1 MAKKKKKK
9 KKLSKKTWRSIFSV
23 AFGLLAFIS
32 IFSFLRKGVALIR
45 LNQIYLNYLGLVSVF
60 LPFLFLLIAVFFSR
74 FKTPLRNLNV
84 VIGTIIFLIG
94 LLGLFKSG
102 RIGWWI
108 WQQSAFLISA
118 PGGFILFAALSIIGL
133 VVLFNTSLEQLWENI
148 VTVFQTIGKYIF
160 KDKKEKAKQTA
171 FISDKKK
178 EKQKEQE
185 VSDQIRP
192 INQTQQQ
199 PAQQQPMPQPGQ
211 GEQPAQEDEFANL
224 TDSSGP
230 EIPEEWEYPP
240 LDYLRDDLGTDAE
253 RGNVRDNADTIEE
266 TLDSFGIT
274 ARVKEINRG
283 PAVTQYALEVALGT
297 KLSKITSRATDLAL
311 ALAAPTG
318 QIRIEAPI
326 PGRSLV
332 GVEVPNKSPA
342 VVSLKEM
349 LTSDSMKQLD
359 SKVAVPLGIDVSGD
373 HQAADIK
380 KMPHVLIAGQTGAGK
395 SVLINSWIS
404 TMLFRTTPEE
414 VRMILV
420 DPKRVELQRYND
432 IPHLL
437 TPVITEPEK
446 VVSAL
451 KWAVSEMD
459 RRYEL
464 LSEQGARNLEIYN
477 QQVEEDKRKP
487 YILIIIDELADIM
500 LFSPTEV
507 EDNICRIAQMARATG
522 IHLVLATQRPSVDV
536 LTGLIKANIPTR
548 LSFAVASSTDSR
560 VILDTTGAEKLL
572 GNGDMLYIPP
582 DQAKPTRIQGPFVTD
597 EEVNQLIAFLKQQGE
612 AEYKKEVVKQ
622 PVSVADNVVLVDGE
636 ERDEYFD
643 KAKDLVINADKGSA
657 SLLQRKLRIG
667 YARAARILDQLERAG
682 IVGPPRGSKAR
693 KVIAKETSS

>member
-9 KKLSKKTWRSIFSV
+9 KRLSRKTWRSIFSIS
-23 AFGLLAFIS
+23 FGLLALIS

-45 LNQIYLNYLGLVSVF
+45 LNQLYLSYLGLISVF

-74 FKTPLRNLNV
+74 FKTPLRSANV
-84 VIGTIIFLIG
+84 VIGTFIFLVG

-108 WQQSAFLISA
+108 WQQSAFFISA
-118 PGGFILFAALSIIGL
+118 PGSFILFTALTVIGL

-148 VTVFQTIGKYIF
+148 VQAVQTVAKYIF
-160 KDKKEKAKQTA
+160 KDEKKKAQQTA

-178 EKQKEQE
+178 QKEKE
-185 VSDQIRP
+185 VSDQIKP
-192 INQTQQQ
+192 IDQEDE
-199 PAQQQPMPQPGQ
+199 AAGQQPMPQPGAPQ
-211 GEQPAQEDEFANL
+211 PSEQKDDEFTNL
-224 TDSSGP
+224 TDSSGS
-230 EIPEEWEYPP
+230 EFPEEWEYPP

-342 VVSLKEM
+342 VVSLREM
-349 LTSDSMKQLD
+349 LTSKAMKQLD
-359 SKVAVPLGIDVSGD
+359 SKVAVPLGIDVSGND
-373 HQAADIK
+373 QAADIK
-380 KMPHVLIAGQTGAGK
+380 KMPHVLIAGQTGSGK

-437 TPVITEPEK
+437 TPVISEPEK
-446 VVSAL
+446 VISAL
-451 KWAVSEMD
+451 KWAVQEMD

-464 LSEQGARNLEIYN
+464 LSEKGARNLKIYN
-477 QQVEEDKRKP
+477 QMVEEDKRRP
-487 YILIIIDELADIM
+487 FILIIIDELADIM

-536 LTGLIKANIPTR
+536 LTGLIKANVPTR
-548 LSFAVASSTDSR
+548 LSFAVASNTDSR

-572 GNGDMLYIPP
+572 GDGDMLYIPP
-582 DQAKPTRIQGPFVTD
+582 DQAKPTRIQGPFITD
-597 EEVNQLIAFLKQQGE
+597 EEVSQLIAFLKRQGE
-612 AEYKKEVVKQ
+612 AKYKKEVVKQ
-622 PVSVADNVVLVDGE
+622 PVSIADNVVLVDGE

-643 KAKDLVINADKGSA
+643 KAKALVLKADKGSA

-693 KVIAKETSS
+693 KVVAEETTS

>member
-1 MAKKKKKK
+1 M
-9 KKLSKKTWRSIFSV
+9 
-23 AFGLLAFIS
+23 
-32 IFSFLRKGVALIR
+32 ALIR
-45 LNQIYLNYLGLVSVF
+45 LNQAYLDYLGLVSVF
-60 LPFLFLLIAVFFSR
+60 LPFLFLLISVFFSR
-74 FKTPLRNLNV
+74 FKTALRSLNV
-84 VIGTIIFLIG
+84 VVGTVIFLFG

-102 RIGWWI
+102 KVGWWI
-108 WQQSAFLISA
+108 WEQSAFFISS
-118 PGGFILFAALSIIGL
+118 PGSFILFTALAVIGL
-133 VVLFNTSLEQLWENI
+133 IVLFNTSLEQLWENLAQI
-148 VTVFQTIGKYIF
+148 LQTISRYIF
-160 KDKKEKAKQTA
+160 KPKEKKVQQPA
-171 FISDKKK
+171 FISDQKTDQGETKKTAGKKRTKQEK
-178 EKQKEQE
+178 ESVEPK
-185 VSDQIRP
+185 
-192 INQTQQQ
+192 
-199 PAQQQPMPQPGQ
+199 PAQ
-211 GEQPAQEDEFANL
+211 DEFSDL
-224 TDSSGP
+224 TDSPGP
-230 EIPEEWEYPP
+230 DFPEEWEYPS
-240 LDYLRDDLGTDAE
+240 LEFLRDDLGTDAD

-266 TLDSFGIT
+266 TLESFGIT

-283 PAVTQYALEVALGT
+283 PSVTQYALEVALGT

-342 VVSLKEM
+342 IVPLKQM
-349 LTSDSMKQLD
+349 LTSKPLKKLD

-373 HQAADIK
+373 IQAADIK
-380 KMPHVLIAGQTGAGK
+380 KMPHVLIAGQTGSGK

-404 TMLFRTTPEE
+404 TVLFRTNPEE

-420 DPKRVELQRYND
+420 DPKRVELQRYNG

-437 TPVITEPEK
+437 TPVITAPEK
-446 VVSAL
+446 VISAL
-451 KWAVSEMD
+451 KWAVQEMD

-464 LSEQGARNLEIYN
+464 LSEQGARNLGIYN
-477 QQVEEDKRKP
+477 KMVSEEKQRP
-487 YILIIIDELADIM
+487 YILIIIDELADII

-548 LSFAVASSTDSR
+548 LSFAVASNTDSR

-572 GNGDMLYIPP
+572 GDGDMLYIPP
-582 DQAKPTRIQGPFVTD
+582 DQAKPTRIQGPYITD
-597 EEVNQLIAFLKQQGE
+597 EEVGQMVNFLKQQGE
-612 AEYKKEVVKQ
+612 AKYRKEVIKQ
-622 PVSVADNVVLVDGE
+622 PVAIADNVMLVDGE

-643 KAKDLVINADKGSA
+643 KAKNLVLNADKGSA

-693 KVIAKETSS
+693 KIIAKETS

>member
-9 KKLSKKTWRSIFSV
+9 LSRKTWRSIFAI
-23 AFGLLAFIS
+23 AFGLFAFIS
-32 IFSFLRKGVALIR
+32 IFSFLKKGVFLIR
-45 LNQIYLNYLGLVSVF
+45 LNQVYLSYLGLISIF

-74 FKTPLRNLNV
+74 FDTPLRTPNV
-84 VIGTIIFLIG
+84 VVGTLVFLLG

-102 RIGWWI
+102 KIGWWI
-108 WQQSAFLISA
+108 WQKSAFFISA
-118 PGGFILFAALSIIGL
+118 PGSFILFTALSIIGL
-133 VVLFNTSLEQLWENI
+133 VVLFNTSLEQLWKNI
-148 VTVFQTIGKYIF
+148 IKVFQTIARYIF
-160 KDKKEKAKQTA
+160 KSEEEKAKQTA

-178 EKQKEQE
+178 SKKEQE
-185 VSDQIRP
+185 PVDEVKSKPRP
-192 INQTQQQ
+192 GKGQQ
-199 PAQQQPMPQPGQ
+199 PEKG
-211 GEQPAQEDEFANL
+211 GDEFANL

-240 LDYLRDDLGTDAE
+240 LDFLRDDLGTDAQ

-266 TLDSFGIT
+266 TLGSFGIT
-274 ARVKEINRG
+274 ARVKEINKG

-349 LTSDSMKQLD
+349 LASKPMKQED
-359 SKVAVPLGIDVSGD
+359 SNIAVPLGLDVSGD
-373 HQAADIK
+373 PQIANIE
-380 KMPHVLIAGQTGAGK
+380 KMPHVLIAGQTGSGK

-404 TMLFRTTPEE
+404 TMLYRSTPEE

-420 DPKRVELQRYND
+420 DPKRVELQRYDN
-432 IPHLL
+432 IPHLM

-446 VVSAL
+446 VLSAL
-451 KWAVSEMD
+451 KWAVKEMD

-464 LSEQGARNLEIYN
+464 LSKKGARNLGIYN
-477 QQVEEDKRKP
+477 QQVEESKRRP

-507 EDNICRIAQMARATG
+507 EDKICRIAQMARATG

-536 LTGLIKANIPTR
+536 LTGLIKANVPTR
-548 LSFAVASSTDSR
+548 LSFAVASNTDSR

-572 GNGDMLYIPP
+572 GDGDMLYIPP
-582 DQAKPTRIQGPFVTD
+582 DQAKPTRIQGPYLTD
-597 EEVNQLIAFLKQQGE
+597 EEISQLITFLKQQGK
-612 AEYKKEVVKQ
+612 AKYKKEVVKQ
-622 PVSVADNVVLVDGE
+622 PVSVANNVVLVDGE
-636 ERDEYFD
+636 ERDEYFE
-643 KAKDLVINADKGSA
+643 KAKELVLKADKGSA

-693 KVIAKETSS
+693 KIVANKAS

>member
-9 KKLSKKTWRSIFSV
+9 KKLSKKTWRSIF
-23 AFGLLAFIS
+23 AIGFGLLAFIS
-32 IFSFLRKGVALIR
+32 IFSFLKKGVFLIS
-45 LNQIYLNYLGLVSVF
+45 LNQLYLDYLGLISIF

-74 FKTPLRNLNV
+74 FDTPLRGPNV
-84 VIGTIIFLIG
+84 VVGTLIFLLGI
-94 LLGLFKSG
+94 LGLFKSG
-102 RIGWWI
+102 KIGWWI
-108 WQQSAFLISA
+108 WQKSAFFISA
-118 PGGFILFAALSIIGL
+118 AGSFILFTAFSVVGL

-148 VTVFQTIGKYIF
+148 LKVFQTISQYIF
-160 KDKKEKAKQTA
+160 KSERGKVQQTA

-178 EKQKEQE
+178 SKKEEERIEE
-185 VSDQIRP
+185 VKS
-192 INQTQQQ
+192 T
-199 PAQQQPMPQPGQ
+199 PQPGKDRQ
-211 GEQPAQEDEFANL
+211 AEKEIDEFTNL

-240 LDYLRDDLGTDAE
+240 LDFLRDDLGTDAQ

-274 ARVKEINRG
+274 ARVKEINKG

-332 GVEVPNKSPA
+332 GVEVPNKPPA

-349 LTSDSMKQLD
+349 LVSKPMKQMD
-359 SKVAVPLGIDVSGD
+359 SKVAVPLGLDVSGD
-373 HQAADIK
+373 PQVADIK
-380 KMPHVLIAGQTGAGK
+380 KMPHVLIAGQTGSGK

-404 TMLFRTTPEE
+404 TMLYRTTPEE

-432 IPHLL
+432 IPNLL

-446 VVSAL
+446 VLSAL
-451 KWAVSEMD
+451 KWAVKEMD

-464 LSEQGARNLEIYN
+464 LSQKGARNLEIYN
-477 QQVEEDKRKP
+477 QQVEESKRRP

-507 EDNICRIAQMARATG
+507 EDKVCRIAQMARATG

-536 LTGLIKANIPTR
+536 LTGLIKANVPTR
-548 LSFAVASSTDSR
+548 LSFAVASNTDSR

-572 GNGDMLYIPP
+572 GDGDMLYIPP
-582 DQAKPTRIQGPFVTD
+582 DQAKPTRIQGPYITD
-597 EEVNQLIAFLKQQGE
+597 EEISQVITFLRQQGKVK
-612 AEYKKEVVKQ
+612 YKKEVIKQ
-622 PVSVADNVVLVDGE
+622 PVSIANNVVLVDGE
-636 ERDEYFD
+636 ERDEYFE
-643 KAKDLVINADKGSA
+643 KAKALVLKADKGSA

-693 KVIAKETSS
+693 KVVANQAS